1 MNCDTTALREVI
13 ANFPMRINPY
23 FLNLIQS
30 PGDPIWK
37 QAIPDL
43 AEIHDDV
50 CSEDPLGEDSL
61 SPVPNLVH
69 KYPDR
74 VLLLVTN
81 QCAMYCRF
89 CTRKRKVGTEKMVIT
104 DKTLEAGY
112 TYLMRNLYGHISG
125 MAIPTLALDSPG
137 GKGKVPLTPQYL
149 IDQNERVTFKNYLGE
164 ICTYPETGDGF

>member
-1 MNCDTTALREVI
+1 MEKWQTLLQNSITTPKDLQEYINCDTTALREVI
-13 ANFPMRINPY
+13 ANFPTRINPY
-23 FLNLIQS
+23 FLNLIQP

-43 AEIHDDV
+43 AEIHGYI
-50 CSEDPLGEDSL
+50 CSEDPLGEDFL

-104 DKTLEAGY
+104 DKTIEAGY
-112 TYLMRNLYGHISG
+112 TYLRQHPSIREVLISG
-125 MAIPTLALDSPG
+125 G
-137 GKGKVPLTPQYL
+137 EPLPH
-149 IDQNERVTFKNYLGE
+149 
-164 ICTYPETGDGF
+164 